1 MCLTSGLL
9 HTLFLKSQ
17 NISVALRETPPFFLL
32 FGLLVKHLKVNP
44 ECEDHNDSQPVGR
57 DANTVR
63 VSVSRTPSLGSPV
76 RAGDIT

>member
-1 MCLTSGLL
+1 MPHLGSIA
-9 HTLFLKSQ
+9 HTVFEVTKY
-17 NISVALRETPPFFLL
+17 IVALRETPPFFLL

-44 ECEDHNDSQPVGR
+44 ECEDHDDSQPVGR

-63 VSVSRTPSLGSPV
+63 VSVSRTPSLGSHV